1 MMSERGIRIV
11 QQLPQDLVA
20 APAALV
26 PQPERGLLPNF
37 ERAGPPRKVLQERIR
52 GRVGVERDRGEGLL
66 GGLFPISLVLETA
79 DQRSQEIQAVAG
91 ADTGQPQEGEAAGVD
106 GATGRQRADSADAS
120 PLDPEEDE
128 ELRRRLEGERRRQ
141 GLVSPDGKRALAFE
155 AAASAARPVAALERV
170 NRIEAAHLPWAVQNG
185 LRVSDPDGAG
195 RGRERADFGREAF
208 GRDRPRRDVRV

>member
-37 ERAGPPRKVLQERIR
+37 ERAGPPREVLQERIR

-91 ADTGQPQEGEAAGVD
+91 ADTGQPQEGEAARAD
-106 GATGRQRADSADAS
+106 GATGRQR
-120 PLDPEEDE
+120 
-128 ELRRRLEGERRRQ
+128 RRPPPPPAAEAR
-141 GLVSPDGKRALAFE
+141 KRT
-155 AAASAARPVAALERV
+155 R
-170 NRIEAAHLPWAVQNG
+170 
-185 LRVSDPDGAG
+185 
-195 RGRERADFGREAF
+195 
-208 GRDRPRRDVRV
+208 